1 MKKFITVLISLF
13 LVHEGMKPSI
23 NSYIEVRKDVKFMAS
38 RCKYTSKEVNLLAR
52 LLRSEAVGEGNFG
65 MLLVG
70 NVVINRVVARCDVF
84 RNTKTI
90 TEVIYQRN
98 AFEGITTPL
107 FEGNANAKLKELAKK
122 NINGYRANPATRALW
137 YKNPGKNVAC
147 SDRFYGVLSGRF
159 KQHCFYNPTS
169 DLGCNL

>member
-1 MKKFITVLISLF
+1 
-13 LVHEGMKPSI
+13 
-23 NSYIEVRKDVKFMAS
+23 MAS